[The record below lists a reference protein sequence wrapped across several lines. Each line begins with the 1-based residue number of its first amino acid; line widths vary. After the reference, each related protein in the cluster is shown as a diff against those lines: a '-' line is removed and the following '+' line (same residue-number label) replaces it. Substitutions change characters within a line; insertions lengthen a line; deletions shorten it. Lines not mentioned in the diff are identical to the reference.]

1 MGLPLEEVVMEPI
14 KVEEIV
20 HDRYHHGRVIGDV
33 DPNRFGYSPNQDC
46 LMLPATTIPVAPGMK
61 VYGICKG
68 HTSYQ
73 WTEVE

>member
-1 MGLPLEEVVMEPI
+1 MGLELVAVKMGPVDPKEV
-14 KVEEIV
+14 V

-33 DPNRFGYSPNQDC
+33 DPNLLGYSPNQNC

-61 VYGICKG
+61 VYGITKG

-73 WTEVE
+73 WTEEA